1 MDLGV
6 VTLYLRYLANMGRKV
21 IILGYCVDIGSGDTR
36 TGCRIVVQSTVTIY
50 DQWSCTHKEGG
61 YMPLKKGS
69 SKSVISAN
77 IRTEMNHGKS
87 QKQAIAIAMRMAG
100 KSRRKQ

>member
-21 IILGYCVDIGSGDTR
+21 IILGYCVDIGSGDTC
-36 TGCRIVVQSTVTIY
+36 TGHCVVVQFTTTVDFEWETTY
-50 DQWSCTHKEGG
+50 KEGG